1 MGFREKSLLKIIPTF
16 FIIAL
21 LFQNSFG
28 QSETPFA
35 LELGKPIEREIAGG
49 QTHRFQINLNAGQ
62 YAKVVVEQIGVD
74 VVSKLFGANGSYLT
88 RYDNEIRLKENES
101 VEFVANQQENYR
113 IQIQSTSK
121 SNFGV
126 YKIHLIEVREATKR
140 DQTIF
145 EARTLIEKAAEL
157 RLSGKYDES
166 LQLSSRALEIAE
178 KELGPDHIFVAR
190 ILNDFGLAQRDK
202 GNYQAA
208 LPLLQRAYSINQKS
222 LKAEN
227 PQTLES
233 YKSIADYY
241 QKTREYAKSEKIYR
255 EILEVYERT
264 FGKDHKILA
273 PALTNFGLLMIDL
286 NDLTQAE
293 DLTLKAKLIAEK
305 HFDPNSQILQNIAN
319 QLGIIHLVRK
329 EYGKAGEYFQK
340 GLEISEKLGDTDGIR
355 YYNSLNNLAIIYTYQ
370 NEYKKALEINERAL
384 VIGEKI
390 FGKESPNI
398 GILLNNIGIIYKAT
412 GNYEKALEIQR
423 QALAIGEKSV
433 GPSHRLM
440 MLVIA
445 NIAKIYAV
453 QGDVANAVAYQKLWD
468 ERFEKA
474 ASLEMTIG
482 SERQKLAYADTFSSR
497 TSRTISL
504 HLTLAKNNQEALDLG
519 ALVVLQRKGRV
530 LDAVAGSLTA
540 LRQRSTTED
549 RDLLDRFTKIT
560 TQLSSLTLNK
570 PAKISNDD
578 YQKQL
583 TDLEE
588 QKEKIER
595 EISNR
600 SAEFSVQL
608 SKVTLDSIKKEIPPD
623 AALIEFATYRP
634 YDSKIEDAEKA
645 YGSPRY
651 VAYILQ
657 KNKEVICKEIGDK
670 RTIDEAINSLRQALR
685 NSKNMEVKQHARVA
699 DEKIMRPLRSVL
711 GNAKQLLISPD
722 DNLNLIPFEA
732 LIDENGRYLIENY
745 SFNYLTSGRDLL
757 RLQTNRTS
765 KNKSVIFA
773 NPTFGEPSE
782 EQLAKFNANEKMRK
796 RSVTAGNSLV
806 ETYFAPLS
814 ATMLEGRSI
823 LQLFPETEFLS
834 GTQATETAL
843 KNLTAPRFLH
853 IASHGFFL
861 QDAENKSTA
870 ENPLLRSG
878 IALTGA
884 NQRKSGND
892 DGILTALEASG
903 LNLWGTKLVVL
914 SACDTGLGDVKNGEG
929 VYGLRRAFTL
939 AGTETLMM
947 SLWEVSDVVT
957 RELMMNYYKNLK
969 NGMERGESLR
979 QVQLQMLKKKGR
991 EHPFYWAAFI
1001 QSGEWASL
1009 ESKK

>member
-1 MGFREKSLLKIIPTF
+1 MKFQEKFLLNIIPF
-16 FIIAL
+16 FFL
-21 LFQNSFG
+21 FSFLFQNAIG
-28 QSETPFA
+28 QTETPFL
-35 LELGKPIEREIAGG
+35 LELDKPIEREIKGG
-49 QTHRFQINLNAGQ
+49 QTHKFQINLSAGQ

-74 VVSKLFGANGSYLT
+74 VIAKLFAADGSYLT

-101 VEFVANQQENYR
+101 VEFVVNQQGNYQ
-113 IQIQSTSK
+113 IQIQPTSK
-121 SNFGV
+121 SNFGT
-126 YKIHLIEVREATKR
+126 YKIHLIEVRESTIR

-145 EARTLIEKAAEL
+145 EARMLIEKSVES
-157 RLSGKYDES
+157 RLGGKYDES
-166 LQLSSRALEIAE
+166 LQLASRALEIAE
-178 KELGPDHIFVAR
+178 KELGADHIFVAR

-208 LPLLQRAYSINQKS
+208 LPLLQRAYLINQKS
-222 LKAEN
+222 LNAEH
-227 PQTLES
+227 PQTVES

-264 FGKDHKILA
+264 LGKEHKILA
-273 PALTNFGLLMIDL
+273 NTLTSFGLLMVDL

-293 DLTLKAKLIAEK
+293 NLTLKAKMIAEK
-305 HFDPNSQILQNIAN
+305 HFDSNSRILQIIAN

-340 GLEISEKLGDTDGIR
+340 GLEISEKLGDTEGII
-355 YYNSLNNLAIIYTYQ
+355 YYNSLNNLAVVYLYQ
-370 NEYKKALEINERAL
+370 TNYKKALEINERAL

-440 MLVIA
+440 LLVIA

-453 QGDVANAVAYQKLWD
+453 QGDVANAVKYQKLWD

-474 ASLEMTIG
+474 ASLEMIIG
-482 SERQKLAYADTFSSR
+482 SERQKLAYSDTFPSR

-530 LDAVAGSLTA
+530 LDAIAGNLTA
-540 LRQRSTTED
+540 LRQRATAED
-549 RDLLDRFTKIT
+549 RDLLDRFNKIT

-600 SAEFSVQL
+600 SAEFGVQL
-608 SKVTLDSIKKEIPPD
+608 SKVTLDSIKKEIPSD

-670 RTIDEAINSLRQALR
+670 KTIDEAIDNFRQALR
-685 NSKNMEVKQHARVA
+685 NSKKTEVKQLARVA
-699 DEKIMRPLRSVL
+699 DEKIMQPLRSVL
-711 GNAKQLLISPD
+711 GNTKQLLVSPD
-722 DNLNLIPFEA
+722 GDLNLIPFEA
-732 LIDENGRYLIENY
+732 LIDENGKYLIEKY

-765 KNKSVIFA
+765 KNKSVILA
-773 NPTFGEPSE
+773 NPNFGEPSTA
-782 EQLAKFNANEKMRK
+782 QLVKFNADEKARN
-796 RSVTAGNSLV
+796 RSVTAGNSLA

-823 LQLFPETEFLS
+823 QQLFPEAEFLS
-834 GTQATETAL
+834 GAQATETAL

-861 QDAENKSTA
+861 QDNNLQTNP

-878 IALTGA
+878 IALSGA
-884 NQRKSGND
+884 NQQKSGTD

-957 RELMMNYYKNLK
+957 RELMTNYYKNLK
-969 NGMERGESLR
+969 DGLGRGESLR
-979 QVQLQMLKKKGR
+979 QTQLQMLKKR

-1001 QSGEWASL
+1001 QSGEWKAL
-1009 ESKK
+1009 